1 MKNILLLLILFLLL
15 PSCESFKR
23 AATPVEVQYGN
34 FDAKGY
40 FYQANELVNA
50 GQLSEAERVLEAII
64 AQDATKQY
72 EPLARVRLAD
82 VYYQKGGYEQ
92 AALEYENFLELHPH
106 HEYAALTQYRL
117 AMSYYKQ
124 IKNVDTGYEL
134 IQKALKEFRKLQ
146 TTYPRNPYME
156 ETEQRIQV
164 CLNFLAEFESYVG
177 DFYYKKDSYKA
188 ASLRYR
194 GLIYKYPNFK
204 NESEVLLKLGKAYK
218 NIGEQYRAVET
229 FKTIIQRYPNSE
241 HAEEAQ
247 ELISSIMEK
256 NEY

>member
-1 MKNILLLLILFLLL
+1 MKRVILLCILSLSLA
-15 PSCESFKR
+15 SCETFKR
-23 AATPVEVQYGN
+23 STTPVDVQYGD
-34 FDAKGY
+34 FDAKEY
-40 FYQANELVNA
+40 FSKANELINA
-50 GQLSEAERVLEAII
+50 GQLTEAKRVLETII

-82 VYYQKGGYEQ
+82 VHYQKGGYVE
-92 AALEYENFLELHPH
+92 AALEYENFLDLHPR

-124 IKNVDTGYEL
+124 IKKVDTGYKL

-146 TTYPRNPYME
+146 TMYPRNPYME

-164 CLNFLAEFESYVG
+164 CLNFLAEYEFYVG

-194 GLIYKYPNFK
+194 GLLYEYPNFK
-204 NESEVLLKLGKAYK
+204 NESEVLLKLGKAYT
-218 NIGEQYRAVET
+218 NLDQQHRAVET
-229 FKTIIQRYPNSE
+229 FRTIIQRYPDSE
-241 HAEEAQ
+241 HAVEAHQ
-247 ELISSIMEK
+247 LISSIMEK
-256 NEY
+256 NE